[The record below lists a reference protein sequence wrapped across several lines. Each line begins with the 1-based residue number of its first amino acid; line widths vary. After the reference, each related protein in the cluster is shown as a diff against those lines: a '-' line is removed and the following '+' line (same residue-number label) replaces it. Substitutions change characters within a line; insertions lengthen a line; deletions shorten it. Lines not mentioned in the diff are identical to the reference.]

1 MYLYPSIEE
10 ARFQIMQQLFAWQA
24 IVLSQTRLQS
34 SRYQVGLDRP
44 TSQTYR
50 NLLTKLPQGCAFL
63 EAAYEAIENKIK
75 EVFCSLNFL
84 IFIA

>member
-1 MYLYPSIEE
+1 
-10 ARFQIMQQLFAWQA
+10 MQQLFAWEA

-50 NLLTKLPQGCAFL
+50 TLLTKLPQGSTVL
-63 EAAYEAIENKIK
+63 EAAYEAIEKKIQ
-75 EVFCSLNFL
+75 EVFCVFSS
-84 IFIA
+84 

>member
-1 MYLYPSIEE
+1 MYLFPSIEE

-24 IVLSQTRLQS
+24 IVTSQTRLQS

-50 NLLTKLPQGCAFL
+50 NLLTKLPQGSVVL

-75 EVFCSLNFL
+75 QVLFVL
-84 IFIA
+84 